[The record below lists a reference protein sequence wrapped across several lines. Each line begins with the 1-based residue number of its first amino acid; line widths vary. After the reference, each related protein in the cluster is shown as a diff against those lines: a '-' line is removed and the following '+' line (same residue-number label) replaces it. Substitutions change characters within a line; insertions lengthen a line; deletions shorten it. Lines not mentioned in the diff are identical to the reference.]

1 MLGQNVPKAQEPTKK
16 GKWARMVER
25 SKKVRLNPEEIQI
38 INEASAEIRDD
49 FVFPHDKDDT

>member
-1 MLGQNVPKAQEPTKK
+1 
-16 GKWARMVER
+16 MVER